1 MNNPNN
7 FFGIPNYQNTNNI
20 NRANTTQYNLIN
32 QKIPNHLLNFEN
44 PYQRNPNSSNNLI
57 YNIPQRPNTRDYQ
70 MRNQNI
76 ESRGFINAMNYNNY
90 NNKKVTEEDLM
101 RSKKI
106 YQQKQYQKML
116 DQQIQEKKMRE
127 ELEKKKNR
135 KKNRN
140 MKKKKKKKKK
150 KKIEKKN

>member
-127 ELEKKKNR
+127 ELEKKK
-135 KKNRN
+135 
-140 MKKKKKKKKK
+140 
-150 KKIEKKN
+150 KIGRRTEI